1 MSSAGAGSRPGTAEL
16 RDITGPS
23 SLGGGARRFFDLLW
37 LNSVTEFKLGYHGTA
52 LGFAWS
58 FVRPVL
64 LFGVLLLVF
73 TQVFRFG
80 DDVKNYPAML
90 LFNIMLFTFFSDAT
104 GNAVTSVVRSE
115 NVVRKMQFPR
125 LVIPLSVVITNALQL
140 ALSLIVVFIFLLVYG
155 VEPVWTWV
163 LTPLLVGALVVI
175 TTAVAMLLSVL
186 FVRIR
191 DVSIIWTV
199 LSTLL
204 FYATPVLYPINLPGS
219 ALSVPESPLREI
231 VLCNPL
237 SPIFMQAREWVI
249 DPTAPGAVEAA
260 DGNPLLVIIPVALF
274 VAICVCGVWAFS
286 RGAPRVAEEI

>member
-1 MSSAGAGSRPGTAEL
+1 MSAVDSTARPGTAALQE
-16 RDITGPS
+16 ITGPS
-23 SLGGGARRFFDLLW
+23 ALGGGSRRFFDLLW
-37 LNSVTEFKLGYHGTA
+37 LTSVTEFKLGYHGTA

-58 FVRPVL
+58 FLRPLL

-90 LFNIMLFTFFSDAT
+90 LFNIMLFTFFADAT

-125 LVIPLSVVITNALQL
+125 LVIPLAVVITNALQL
-140 ALSLIVVFIFLLVYG
+140 ALSLIVVFIFLIAYG
-155 VEPVWTWV
+155 VEPVWTWI
-163 LTPLLVGALVVI
+163 LTPVLIAGLLLI

-186 FVRIR
+186 FVRVR

-204 FYATPVLYPINLPGS
+204 FYATPVLYPIDI
-219 ALSVPESPLREI
+219 PESPFREI
-231 VLCNPL
+231 VMCNPL
-237 SPIFMQAREWVI
+237 SPIFEQAREWII

-260 DGNPLLVIIPVALF
+260 DGNQLLVIIPVVLF
-274 VAICVCGVWAFS
+274 VAICAVSVWAFN
-286 RGAPRVAEEI
+286 RGAPRIAEEI

>member
-1 MSSAGAGSRPGTAEL
+1 MSTAGNVTRPGTSEL
-16 RDITGPS
+16 REISGPS
-23 SLGGGARRFFDLLW
+23 ALGGGARRFFDLLW
-37 LNSVTEFKLGYHGTA
+37 LTSVTEFKLGYHGTA

-58 FVRPVL
+58 FVRPLL

-90 LFNIMLFTFFSDAT
+90 LFNIMLFTFFADAT

-140 ALSLIVVFIFLLVYG
+140 ALSLIVVFLFLIAYG
-155 VEPVWTWV
+155 VDPVWTWL
-163 LTPLLVGALVVI
+163 LTPLLIAGLIVL

-186 FVRIR
+186 FVRVR

-199 LSTLL
+199 LSTML
-204 FYATPVLYPINLPGS
+204 FYATPVLYPINI
-219 ALSVPESPLREI
+219 PESPLREI
-231 VLCNPL
+231 VMCNPL
-237 SPIFMQAREWVI
+237 SPIFEQAREWVI

-260 DGNPLLVIIPVALF
+260 DGNQLLVIVPAILFIVICALS
-274 VAICVCGVWAFS
+274 VWAFN

>member
-1 MSSAGAGSRPGTAEL
+1 MSAADGAPRPGTSDL
-16 RDITGPS
+16 REITGPS
-23 SLGGGARRFFDLLW
+23 ALGGGARRFFDLLW

-58 FVRPVL
+58 FVRPLL

-90 LFNIMLFTFFSDAT
+90 LFNIMLFTFFADAT

-140 ALSLIVVFIFLLVYG
+140 ALSLIVVFVFLLAYG
-155 VEPVWTWV
+155 VDPVWTWI
-163 LTPLLVGALVVI
+163 LTPVLIVAIVVL
-175 TTAVAMLLSVL
+175 TTAVSMLLSVL
-186 FVRIR
+186 FVRVR

-204 FYATPVLYPINLPGS
+204 FYATPVLYPINI
-219 ALSVPESPLREI
+219 PESPLREI
-231 VLCNPL
+231 VMCNPL
-237 SPIFMQAREWVI
+237 SPIFEQAREWII

-260 DGNPLLVIIPVALF
+260 DGNQLLVIIPAVLF
-274 VAICVCGVWAFS
+274 IAICVVGVWAFN

>member
-1 MSSAGAGSRPGTAEL
+1 MSAADGAPRPGTSEL
-16 RDITGPS
+16 REITGPS
-23 SLGGGARRFFDLLW
+23 ALGGGARRFFDLLW

-58 FVRPVL
+58 FVRPLL

-90 LFNIMLFTFFSDAT
+90 LFNIMLFTFFADAT

-140 ALSLIVVFIFLLVYG
+140 ALSLIVVFVFLLAYG
-155 VEPVWTWV
+155 VDPVWTWI
-163 LTPLLVGALVVI
+163 LTPALIVAIVVL
-175 TTAVAMLLSVL
+175 TTAVSMLLSVL
-186 FVRIR
+186 FVRVR

-204 FYATPVLYPINLPGS
+204 FYATPVLYPIDI
-219 ALSVPESPLREI
+219 PESPLREI
-231 VLCNPL
+231 VICNPL
-237 SPIFMQAREWVI
+237 SPIFEQAREWII

-260 DGNPLLVIIPVALF
+260 DGNQLLVIIPAVLF
-274 VAICVCGVWAFS
+274 IAICVVGVWAFN